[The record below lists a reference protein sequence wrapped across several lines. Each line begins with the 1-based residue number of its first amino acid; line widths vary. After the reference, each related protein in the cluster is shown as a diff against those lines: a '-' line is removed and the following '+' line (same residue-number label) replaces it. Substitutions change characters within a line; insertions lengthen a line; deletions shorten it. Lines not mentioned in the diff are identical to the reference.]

1 MFDGEPLESVVR
13 EVSRYTSI
21 EIELV
26 DARLKTLLI
35 GGQFQIG
42 ETDALLDVL
51 QTGFGLK
58 VSRISESHVQ
68 ILAPLVISMGL
79 WQSFTPWFTRKLS
92 CWLAL

>member
-1 MFDGEPLESVVR
+1 MASRLESVVR

-68 ILAPLVISMGL
+68 ILAP
-79 WQSFTPWFTRKLS
+79 
-92 CWLAL
+92 

>member
-1 MFDGEPLESVVR
+1 MDSVEYHDPKALNRQLAWIEGKLVFDGEPLESVVR

-68 ILAPLVISMGL
+68 ILAP
-79 WQSFTPWFTRKLS
+79 
-92 CWLAL
+92 